1 MEEPKDE
8 APKEPAEPEQPMIG
22 SCDRMWALVAMK
34 PKTESDLASSK
45 QGAKASKNASGRP
58 GSDEANAEVR
68 KVWMW
73 GNVALH
79 KDPSKD
85 ETKGEEASG
94 EAVYLDNRGTNNA
107 LTYIYQRDP
116 TERTYLPGPLP
127 PAHVENAEI
136 NITAA
141 GTIGMD
147 QGADLAWVE
156 GPGTLTQWTDR
167 GFLTDK
173 SGEPDEPEPDTEAT
187 DGQVTKT
194 GND

>member
-1 MEEPKDE
+1 MRRS
-8 APKEPAEPEQPMIG
+8 ARYG
-22 SCDRMWALVAMK
+22 C
-34 PKTESDLASSK
+34 
-45 QGAKASKNASGRP
+45 GATSPCTRI
-58 GSDEANAEVR
+58 
-68 KVWMW
+68 
-73 GNVALH
+73 
-79 KDPSKD
+79 PSKE

-173 SGEPDEPEPDTEAT
+173 SGDPDEPEPDTEAK

-194 GND
+194 GKDDSQVTSSDNRVCQLRRSSGKGRGYGEESGRHQAQNPRRPAAQRTRFR